1 MKDLL
6 WDNFQDAVQHG
17 LVRHRSI
24 LDVTSKFHEAGV
36 RVSRALVKSVTTCG
50 CVRINAQKNQ
60 IPEDT
65 PVSMEELRQY
75 MDDHLDGEL
84 CSNCKEVVEEEVGR
98 LLFYTAALA
107 NLLDINIY
115 DILIKENKKL
125 AALGLYHLS

>member
-1 MKDLL
+1 
-6 WDNFQDAVQHG
+6 
-17 LVRHRSI
+17 
-24 LDVTSKFHEAGV
+24 
-36 RVSRALVKSVTTCG
+36 
-50 CVRINAQKNQ
+50 
-60 IPEDT
+60 
-65 PVSMEELRQY
+65 

>member
-6 WDNFQDAVQHG
+6 WDNFQDAVQQG

-24 LDVTSKFHEAGV
+24 LDVTSKFQEASV

-50 CVRINAQKNQ
+50 CVRIHAQKNT

-65 PVSMEELRQY
+65 TLSLEELRQY
-75 MDDHLDGEL
+75 MDDHLDGEM
-84 CSNCKEVVEEEVGR
+84 CANCREVLEEEVGR
-98 LLFYTAALA
+98 LLFYTAAFA

-125 AALGLYHLS
+125 AALGVYHLS